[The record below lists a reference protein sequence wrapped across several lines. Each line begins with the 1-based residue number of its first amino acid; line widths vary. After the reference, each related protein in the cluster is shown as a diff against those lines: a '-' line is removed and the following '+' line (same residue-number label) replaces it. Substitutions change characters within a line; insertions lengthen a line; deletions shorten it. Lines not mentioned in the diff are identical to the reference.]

1 MVYTPR
7 DSQFLVNTLTVGL
20 QWQPRVVT
28 LSDGR
33 VLAVWGSP
41 TTAQG
46 SNYTIHGQFFDP
58 DGEKIGGEM
67 FLTHLSGTVSA
78 HTAPSLAAIPG
89 GGFVLAWTGIE
100 GSVGIVR
107 AQYFDATG
115 AEASAEAVLGPR
127 STMPSGMAHLANGS
141 VVMAWNINDGDGLGI
156 GGTILAPDGTHQDFS
171 VTGNTIGNQQFPS
184 VTVLANGNFIVSWGD
199 EDLGKVLAQIFNNE
213 GTKLGAEFQI
223 NTTILGTQEQPDL
236 LALPLGGFVA
246 VWIDGSSPPND
257 SQDIRG
263 QLFDSGGGKVGP
275 EFLVHS
281 SSEGHQFSPQ
291 VSLAQDGGFV
301 VTWNEQFVPGDIGI
315 KAQQFASDG
324 TKVGSEFVVPNI
336 TVEYEVQPS
345 VAMLGNGDLFFLWGD
360 SSRQLGD
367 TSRDA
372 IMARLF
378 TTATPGTEGPDTI
391 SGTAGDDRWIALGG
405 DDFLLMQ
412 QGGNE
417 DVDGGA
423 GNDTFYFGNAY
434 TADDRVD
441 GGAGNDRL
449 ILQGQYGNLQLNAPS
464 LVNVE
469 TILLLTA
476 ANAAF
481 GGAGANPT
489 FYSIASADANLAGGS
504 SMAVDGRQLANEYLN
519 FYGSAETDGA
529 FFLYG
534 GAAAD
539 TLTGGAGRDT
549 LDGGAGNDTLA
560 GGGNDDIYFVDHPG
574 DVVLEAVGGGGFDAV
589 YAGINYVL
597 RAGSE
602 IEQLA
607 ATGLA
612 LGRAIDLT
620 GNEFSQSLVSGSG
633 HDALN
638 GGGGADFLTANAGN
652 DILNGG
658 TGVDYMDGGAGDD
671 IYYVD
676 DVFDT
681 VIEHA
686 GGGNDSVYASATY
699 QLSGGAQVELLATT
713 GLALGQAITLF
724 GNDFAQSIIGATGND
739 ILYGFGGADSIVG
752 NEGNDTLDGGGG
764 NDVLR
769 GGLGLDTFVFS
780 SVADSTGAGDAV
792 LDFLNAVDKID
803 LSLIDANVNVPGNHA
818 FTYIGTSAFSNVAGQ
833 LRVELSG
840 GLVNVLGDVD
850 GDGLADLII
859 HLYNTGGLVPT
870 AGDFIL

>member
-1 MVYTPR
+1 MLIAVRSRRKSSMPPGEWSAANFSSTRRSPVPR
-7 DSQFLVNTLTVGL
+7 TRRL
-20 QWQPRVVT
+20 WRHCP
-28 LSDGR
+28 
-33 VLAVWGSP
+33 P
-41 TTAQG
+41 
-46 SNYTIHGQFFDP
+46 
-58 DGEKIGGEM
+58 
-67 FLTHLSGTVSA
+67 
-78 HTAPSLAAIPG
+78 AASSRSWDLPG
-89 GGFVLAWTGIE
+89 GDRGQI
-100 GSVGIVR
+100 
-107 AQYFDATG
+107 FD
-115 AEASAEAVLGPR
+115 
-127 STMPSGMAHLANGS
+127 
-141 VVMAWNINDGDGLGI
+141 
-156 GGTILAPDGTHQDFS
+156 
-171 VTGNTIGNQQFPS
+171 
-184 VTVLANGNFIVSWGD
+184 ANGN
-199 EDLGKVLAQIFNNE
+199 
-213 GTKLGAEFQI
+213 
-223 NTTILGTQEQPDL
+223 
-236 LALPLGGFVA
+236 
-246 VWIDGSSPPND
+246 
-257 SQDIRG
+257 
-263 QLFDSGGGKVGP
+263 KVGG
-275 EFLVHS
+275 EFAVA
-281 SSEGHQFSPQ
+281 GAGPIG
-291 VSLAQDGGFV
+291 VRTDGGFAVTFSSDADGSGNGV
-301 VTWNEQFVPGDIGI
+301 VVQQYAADGTPIGGPVPVNTATNNSQILPDVAVVNNDLFIVWQDDSGVGGDNSGTGI
-315 KAQQFASDG
+315 KGRVF
-324 TKVGSEFVVPNI
+324 
-336 TVEYEVQPS
+336 
-345 VAMLGNGDLFFLWGD
+345 
-360 SSRQLGD
+360 
-367 TSRDA
+367 TS
-372 IMARLF
+372 LVS
-378 TTATPGTEGPDTI
+378 GTEGQDQLT
-391 SGTAGDDRWIALGG
+391 GTAGNDEFQGLG
-405 DDFLLMQ
+405 DNDTFLLQ
-412 QGGNE
+412 QGGN
-417 DVDGGA
+417 DLALGNDGD
-423 GNDTFYFGNAY
+423 DTFYFGNTY

-449 ILQGQYGNLQLNAPS
+449 VLQGQYGNLQLNAPS

-489 FYSIASADANLAGGS
+489 FYSITSADANLAGGS
-504 SMAVDGRQLANEYLN
+504 SLAVDGRQLAANEYLN
-519 FYGSAETDGA
+519 FNGSAESDGA

-539 TLTGGAGRDT
+539 SLTGGAGRDT

-612 LGRAIDLT
+612 LGQAIDLT
-620 GNEFSQSLVSGSG
+620 GNEFAQSLISGSG

-658 TGVDYMDGGAGDD
+658 TGIDYMDGGAGDD

-769 GGLGLDTFVFS
+769 GGLGLDIFQFS
-780 SVADSTGAGDAV
+780 SVSDSTGAGDAV

-870 AGDFIL
+870 AGDFVL